1 MNLTGQFLIAMPA
14 MTDPYFSKTVT
25 YICTHNQ
32 DGAMGVIINRNA
44 DITVANLFQKIQL
57 ETESTRRLNKAVH
70 FGGPVQM
77 ERGFILHEPNEE
89 YDSTIV
95 INDAVALTTSK
106 DILEAVAQNH
116 TSQRNVPKKML
127 IALGYAGWTAGQL
140 ENEVSQ
146 NAWLS
151 LDISDTHQIH
161 KLIFEADNFIFENCL
176 VKNNNLTIRIKLEI
190 QTIFVSILL
199 QCFLD
204 LIK

>member
-1 MNLTGQFLIAMPA
+1 MTILENMNLTGQFLIAMPA

-44 DITVANLFQKIQL
+44 DISIANLFQQIKL
-57 ETESTRRLNKAVH
+57 ETESTRQMNKAVH

-77 ERGFILHEPNEE
+77 GRGFILHEPNLE

-95 INDAVALTTSK
+95 VNNTVALTTSK
-106 DILEAVAQNH
+106 DILEAAAQN
-116 TSQRNVPKKML
+116 NGPKKML

-151 LDISDTHQIH
+151 LDTSDTNHIH
-161 KLIFEADNFIFENCL
+161 KLIFEADNMDKFDYAMRL
-176 VKNNNLTIRIKLEI
+176 MGLNLANLSE
-190 QTIFVSILL
+190 VAGHA
-199 QCFLD
+199 
-204 LIK
+204 

>member
-25 YICTHNQ
+25 YICTHNE

-44 DITVANLFQKIQL
+44 DITVSNLFQQIQL
-57 ETESTRRLNKAVH
+57 ETESTRLLNKAVH

-95 INDAVALTTSK
+95 VNNIVALTTSK
-106 DILEAVAQNH
+106 DILEATAQENG
-116 TSQRNVPKKML
+116 PKKML

-140 ENEVSQ
+140 EKEVSQ

-151 LDISDTHQIH
+151 LDTSDIQHTH
-161 KLIFEADNFIFENCL
+161 KLIFDADNLDKFDLALRLMGLNFA
-176 VKNNNLTIRIKLEI
+176 NLSE
-190 QTIFVSILL
+190 VAGHA
-199 QCFLD
+199 
-204 LIK
+204 

>member
-14 MTDPYFSKTVT
+14 MTDPCFSKTVT

-32 DGAMGVIINRNA
+32 DGAMGIIINRYA
-44 DITVANLFQKIQL
+44 DITVANLFEKIQL
-57 ETESTRRLNKAVH
+57 ETESTRLLNKNVH

-116 TSQRNVPKKML
+116 TGQKNVPKKML

-151 LDISDTHQIH
+151 LEISDTHQIH
-161 KLIFEADNFIFENCL
+161 KLIFEADNL
-176 VKNNNLTIRIKLEI
+176 DK
-190 QTIFVSILL
+190 
-199 QCFLD
+199 LD
-204 LIK
+204 LAMRLMGLNLANLSEVAGHA

>member
-32 DGAMGVIINRNA
+32 DGAMGVIINRSA
-44 DITVANLFQKIQL
+44 DISVANLLKQIKL
-57 ETESTRRLNKAVH
+57 ETASEPLLNKIVH
-70 FGGPVQM
+70 FGGPVQI
-77 ERGFILHEPNEE
+77 ERGFILHEPNAE

-95 INDAVALTTSK
+95 VNHAVALTTSK
-106 DILEAVAQNH
+106 DILEASAED
-116 TSQRNVPKKML
+116 RGPEKML

-151 LDISDTHQIH
+151 LETYDLANIH
-161 KLIFEADNFIFENCL
+161 ALIFEKSNEEKFDCAM
-176 VKNNNLTIRIKLEI
+176 RMMG
-190 QTIFVSILL
+190 
-199 QCFLD
+199 LD
-204 LIK
+204 LLNLSEVAGHA

>member
-1 MNLTGQFLIAMPA
+1 MRPLENMNLTGQFLIAMPA

-44 DITVANLFQKIQL
+44 DISVANLFQQIKL
-57 ETESTRRLNKAVH
+57 ETESTRLLNKAVH

-77 ERGFILHEPNEE
+77 ERGFILHEPTTE

-95 INDAVALTTSK
+95 VNNTVALTTSK
-106 DILEAVAQNH
+106 DILEATAQN
-116 TSQRNVPKKML
+116 NGPKKIL

-151 LDISDTHQIH
+151 LETTDTNHIH
-161 KLIFEADNFIFENCL
+161 KLIFDADNLDKFDYAMRL
-176 VKNNNLTIRIKLEI
+176 MGLNLANLSE
-190 QTIFVSILL
+190 VAGHA
-199 QCFLD
+199 
-204 LIK
+204 

>member
-32 DGAMGVIINRNA
+32 DGAMGVIINRYA
-44 DITVANLFQKIQL
+44 DITVANLFQQIQL
-57 ETESTRRLNKAVH
+57 ETESTRLLNKNVH

-77 ERGFILHEPNEE
+77 ERGFILHEPNAE

-116 TSQRNVPKKML
+116 SSQKNVPKKML

-140 ENEVSQ
+140 EKEVSQ

-151 LDISDTHQIH
+151 LDTSDTQQIH
-161 KLIFEADNFIFENCL
+161 KLIFDADNLDKFDFAMRLMGLNFA
-176 VKNNNLTIRIKLEI
+176 NLSE
-190 QTIFVSILL
+190 VAGHA
-199 QCFLD
+199 
-204 LIK
+204 